1 MSTPLTIHLIIKN
14 NEETIEHTL
23 ESLLP
28 LNGNILVGDLGCK
41 DDTVGK
47 CRQYGATIV
56 RLSLNND
63 LSQAR
68 NYLMKSSDSKWN
80 LYIEP
85 WETILSGHEIIQ
97 QSLIGPQ
104 IAYKLSIIQGDVI
117 TKQIRLW
124 HKNTDLKF
132 KNPVFETL
140 TKEDAKDLP
149 AYISVGP
156 NNNSSLYLELVEKW
170 RDRCPLATEP
180 IYYTACSHLSGKNWD
195 TFLNWAG
202 LYLHQE
208 KSDVMSVYM
217 THYYCSMVNC
227 YIKKDYQHAIQ
238 SLLPCLA
245 KKPTMAE
252 FWCLLGDVYYAIKDY
267 DRAKTFYENAM
278 FLGSRRLKDDGWPLE
293 ISKYKEYPQKMIEGC
308 DKIKQSLKFYG
319 SRVPSHNNHY

>member
-1 MSTPLTIHLIIKN
+1 MSAPLTIYLIIKN
-14 NEETIEHTL
+14 NEATIEHTL

-28 LNGNILVGDLGCK
+28 LNANILVGDLGCK
-41 DDTVGK
+41 DETVSK

-56 RLSLNND
+56 RLSLNDD

-68 NYLMKSSDSKWN
+68 NHLLKSSDSKWN
-80 LYIEP
+80 LHIEP
-85 WETILSGHEIIQ
+85 WETILTGHEVIQ
-97 QSLIGPQ
+97 QALLGPQ
-104 IAYKLSIIQGDVI
+104 IAYKMSIIQGDVI

-124 HKNTDLKF
+124 HKNTGLKF

-140 TKEDAKDLP
+140 TNEDAKDLP
-149 AYISVGP
+149 AYIAVGP

-180 IYYTACSHLSGKNWD
+180 IYYTACSHLNGKNWD

-208 KSDVMSVYM
+208 KSDAMSVYM

-245 KKPTMAE
+245 KNPTMAE
-252 FWCLLGDVYYAIKDY
+252 FWCLLGDAYYAIKDY

-278 FLGSRRLKDDGWPLE
+278 ILGSRRLKDDGWPLE

-308 DKIKQSLKFYG
+308 EKIKQSLRFYG
-319 SRVPSHNNHY
+319 SKNQSHNSHH

>member
-1 MSTPLTIHLIIKN
+1 MSVPLTIHMIIKN

-41 DDTVGK
+41 DETVNK

-56 RLSLNND
+56 RLSLNDD
-63 LSQAR
+63 LSQVR
-68 NYLMKSSDSKWN
+68 NHLLKSSDSKWN

-85 WETILSGHEIIQ
+85 WETILTGHEMIQ
-97 QSLIGPQ
+97 QAIIGPQ
-104 IAYKLSIIQGDVI
+104 IAYKMSIIQGDVI
-117 TKQIRLW
+117 IKQTRLW
-124 HKNTDLKF
+124 HKNTGLKF
-132 KNPVFETL
+132 KNPVFETI
-140 TKEDAKDLP
+140 TQEDAKDLP

-156 NNNSSLYLELVEKW
+156 NNNSNLYLELVEKW

-180 IYYTACSHLSGKNWD
+180 IYYTACSHLNGKNWD

-208 KSDVMSVYM
+208 KSNSMSVYM

-227 YIKKDYQHAIQ
+227 YIKKDYQQAIQ

-245 KKPTMAE
+245 RQPTMAE
-252 FWCLLGDVYYAIKDY
+252 FWCLLGDAYYAIKDY
-267 DRAKTFYENAM
+267 DKAKTFYENALI
-278 FLGSRRLKDDGWPLE
+278 LGSKRLKDDGWPLE

-308 DKIKQSLKFYG
+308 NKIKEFSKNYG
-319 SRVPSHNNHY
+319 SKIK